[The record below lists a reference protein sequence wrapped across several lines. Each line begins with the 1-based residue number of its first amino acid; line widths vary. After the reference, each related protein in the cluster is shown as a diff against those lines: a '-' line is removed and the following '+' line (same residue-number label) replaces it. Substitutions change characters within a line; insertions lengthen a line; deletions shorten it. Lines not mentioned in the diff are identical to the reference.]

1 MGDSDS
7 KSGIS
12 FFSSRVINHSYNER
26 DRETIPKLKRGGNV
40 MTTLKEIMNIYTEET
55 GEQASEIGYIWE
67 AEES

>member
-1 MGDSDS
+1 
-7 KSGIS
+7 
-12 FFSSRVINHSYNER
+12 
-26 DRETIPKLKRGGNV
+26 